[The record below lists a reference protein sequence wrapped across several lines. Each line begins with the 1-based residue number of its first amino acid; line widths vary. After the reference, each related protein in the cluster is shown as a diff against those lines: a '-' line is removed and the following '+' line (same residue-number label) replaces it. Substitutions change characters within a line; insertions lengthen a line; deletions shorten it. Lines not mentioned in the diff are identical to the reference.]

1 MTTNEIKTQLWRRAN
16 ALHNEINGR
25 KHVLGLPPYYSYKGH
40 TIARLERI
48 IARLEAA
55 KNSANPRSAALGWP
69 VNPHMEVHE

>member
-1 MTTNEIKTQLWRRAN
+1 MTNKEIKTQLWRRAN
-16 ALHNEINGR
+16 ALHDEIHGR
-25 KHVLGLPPYYSYKGH
+25 KHVLGLPPYYSYKSH